1 MFVRIAV
8 INGVD
13 NVAKLKND
21 NQEKFCHE
29 FIKTG
34 NQTQAAINAGY
45 SKKSAK
51 STASRMMTYDDFKH
65 IPERIEEL
73 ISKSSKR
80 NKLIA
85 DAEEVLEFFSNTFRN
100 QLKAKQL
107 NTEGKTVEIDINVE
121 TRDRLKAAELL
132 GKKYAMFTEK
142 VEHSG
147 KITNEIEVL
156 TDADIDKELKELEYK
171 AKREKIKTTKRKKQK
186 TIKK

>member
-1 MFVRIAV
+1 M
-8 INGVD
+8 
-13 NVAKLKND
+13 AKLKID
-21 NQEKFCHE
+21 RQEKFCLE

-34 NQTQAAINAGY
+34 IATQAAIDAGY
-45 SKKSAK
+45 SKISAK
-51 STASRMMTYDDFKH
+51 SQASRMLTNDNFKH
-65 IPERIEEL
+65 IPQRIAEL
-73 ISKSSKR
+73 TGKSAKR

-85 DAEEVLEFFSNTFRN
+85 DAKEVLEFFTEVLRGE
-100 QLKAKQL
+100 KAYNKIV
-107 NTEGKTVEIDINVE
+107 EGIEMQVKPDIKERTKV
-121 TRDRLKAAELL
+121 AELL
-132 GKKYAMFTEK
+132 GKKHGMFTEK